1 MTADEAAAKGAFDK
15 PKRLTGGAN
24 GGIIESRIYHAGLSG
39 SLQKLKNSL
48 SSFLTPKSNEYPV
61 VSKEYLDSLPKVSHK
76 ESLKEIYSSI
86 NPTDNQDNCQRC
98 VPAFEMRCRGYD
110 VIATTPLRLGDVLY
124 DDLGYERYQ
133 YIFKNAEWLTTA
145 GKGYEDITEY
155 LSKSEKG
162 TRVEVSIKFSSGGHE
177 LVAMNDNGIIRFID
191 VQNHFEIKDFEK
203 YFELVIDGH
212 TRFAR
217 IDNLEPTELIKEC
230 LEVAL

>member
-1 MTADEAAAKGAFDK
+1 MLDSQRKESKAIFGGGFFVSHTMGQRLDEARRQADEARSVTWELSPRELEIIDRLEKAETAPPQGA
-15 PKRLTGGAN
+15 
-24 GGIIESRIYHAGLSG
+24 
-39 SLQKLKNSL
+39 
-48 SSFLTPKSNEYPV
+48 
-61 VSKEYLDSLPKVSHK
+61 
-76 ESLKEIYSSI
+76 
-86 NPTDNQDNCQRC
+86 
-98 VPAFEMRCRGYD
+98 
-110 VIATTPLRLGDVLY
+110 LY

-133 YIFKNAEWLTTA
+133 YIFKNAEWLTTT

-155 LSKSEKG
+155 LNKSEKG

-177 LVAMNDNGIIRFID
+177 LVAMNDNGIVRFID
-191 VQNHFEIKDFEK
+191 VQNHLEIKDFEK